1 MIAETKTT
9 RVDIRQGAAH
19 LVLRAPLATMDNMA
33 HVFEAQV
40 YDGDTAADLSGATC
54 EADFI
59 RADGV
64 TVMLDGTVSGS
75 TASVTLGA
83 NCYAVPGRFELAV
96 KLTQG
101 DTVHTILRAEG
112 SVTTSR
118 TDAMTGAGSGVHSFD
133 QLEETLERL
142 DDEVQNNRD
151 SLSGLST
158 AVQRRDRVWNLLDN
172 SDFGNPVNQRN
183 NTTYTGNGSYTV
195 DRWYIDAANSS
206 ATINSDHLTMKTVSG
221 SAYATIAQKVANASK
236 LAGKTLT
243 FAARVYS
250 NVVPGIRVYR
260 GSNSIVTVNGSAAKN
275 SVLVC
280 SFTVPDGIA
289 DGELIVKILSQSTQA
304 NDYVSIYWAALY
316 EGEYTAETL
325 PAYVPKGCAVELL
338 ECQRYYQTV
347 STQTSA
353 LIVST
358 TNRAY
363 ICNFRQSMRAT
374 PTVTV
379 TTLTEYDNWTQTGA
393 TSSVNNVTTDYTRI
407 YATSNV
413 SHTGVGYWAAI
424 TVAASADL

>member
-40 YDGDTAADLSGATC
+40 YDGDTAADLSGAKC
-54 EADFI
+54 EAYFI

-83 NCYAVPGRFELAV
+83 NCYTVPGRFELAV

-133 QLEETLERL
+133 QLENRL
-142 DDEVQNNRD
+142 D
-151 SLSGLST
+151 GLDT
-158 AVQRRDRVWNLLDN
+158 AMQQRSRVWNLLDN
-172 SDFGNPVNQRN
+172 SDFRNPVNQRGASSVTAN
-183 NTTYTGNGSYTV
+183 WGYII
-195 DRWYIDAANSS
+195 DRWATPAASEATPISVSS
-206 ATINSDHLTMKTVSG
+206 NGVKLQNAKGTSTMSLRQLIENVPNGRYTAAADINGTVQIRVFTVTNGTIS
-221 SAYATIAQKVANASK
+221 NASSTRSPE
-236 LAGKTLT
+236 GQ
-243 FAARVYS
+243 VYTDFS
-250 NVVPGIRVYR
+250 DSMLRFYVQAFEGHD
-260 GSNSIVTVNGSAAKN
+260 VTSK
-275 SVLVC
+275 
-280 SFTVPDGIA
+280 
-289 DGELIVKILSQSTQA
+289 
-304 NDYVSIYWAALY
+304 WAALY

-325 PAYVPKGCAVELL
+325 PAYVPKGYAAELL

-347 STQTSA
+347 STQTPA
-353 LIVST
+353 LVVSS

-363 ICNFRQSMRAT
+363 ICNFRQRMRAT

-379 TTLTEYDNWTQTGA
+379 TSLTEYNNWTQTGA
-393 TSSVNNVTTDYTRI
+393 TSSVNSVSPDYTRI
-407 YATSNV
+407 YAASNV
-413 SHTGVGYWAAI
+413 SNTGVGYWANI